1 MQKGGPIDTII
12 DAIRKDMYGD
22 QPGAK
27 TKNLFHFMER
37 SSWLQEYTAKIPNT
51 LEETGVFLYFPHDG
65 RPPFEVKVPEGVGP
79 GSFITFPAPD
89 LPDHQKVILGAADT
103 TVDGL
108 AGFDTYDEDKSG
120 TIDREEYKK
129 IEADMERRPK
139 TDEEKAPTE
148 DEEDEED
155 EELPDIEENALLA
168 ELANFSD
175 KEGYQEILDLFE
187 FQPKGVKITTGGGK
201 NIQEGGMWNPVKGAR
216 NMAGAIGSALGSAV
230 GAAAS
235 AVKTVAKTGAKVA
248 VGVAKVVSSPARL
261 LATGAKKVKEKIT
274 KENRWR
280 KEFFTEKYWKE
291 TLNSGH
297 MEKDNKM
304 LVYVCKAD
312 PCKHGEKGVVK
323 EGGKQKILSPALIK
337 KINLKEKG
345 KVLLTIQ
352 FWNKEKSIGSDEDLE
367 EEKVIDLYEK
377 AGTFSQ
383 GSIHEVV
390 LAILAQM
397 GKVIEP
403 KIRSWSKKFPKPEKK
418 KLLAVV
424 VNYTENFGKLI
435 KSQEKEA
442 EATAG
447 KKGAKL
453 DAEKGEAAA
462 AEDAPAE
469 DAEEE
474 DAPAEAA
481 PEEEKQE
488 GGSKKTRSKRK
499 SKKRRTRRR

>member
-1 MQKGGPIDTII
+1 MQEGGPIDTII
-12 DAIRKDMYGD
+12 DAIRKDMDGD

-27 TKNLFHFMER
+27 TKNFFNFIQR
-37 SSWLQEYTAKIPNT
+37 SSWLEEYTAKIPNT
-51 LEETGVFLYFPHDG
+51 LDETGVFLYHPYDG
-65 RPPFEVKVPEGVGP
+65 RPTFEVKVPEGVGA
-79 GSFITFPAPD
+79 GSFITFPAPT
-89 LPDHQKVILGAADT
+89 LADHQKVKLGATDT

-108 AGFDTYDEDKSG
+108 AGFEKYDEDKSG
-120 TIDREEYKK
+120 TIDREEYQK

-139 TDEEKAPTE
+139 TEEEKAPA
-148 DEEDEED
+148 DEEEED
-155 EELPDIEENALLA
+155 EELPDIDENELLG
-168 ELANFSD
+168 ELKNFSD

-230 GAAAS
+230 GAAAA
-235 AVKTVAKTGAKVA
+235 AVKTVAKGAAKVA
-248 VGVAKVVSSPARL
+248 VGVAKVATSPVRI
-261 LATGAKKVKEKIT
+261 LATGAKMVKEKIT

-280 KEFFTEKYWKE
+280 KEFFTPTYWKE
-291 TLNSGH
+291 TLNDGH

-323 EGGKQKILSPALIK
+323 EEGKQKILSPALIK

-352 FWNKEKSIGSDEDLE
+352 FWNKEKDIGSDEDLE

-383 GSIHEVV
+383 TSIHEVV

-435 KSQEKEA
+435 KSQEKVAKE
-442 EATAG
+442 TAG

-453 DAEKGEAAA
+453 DAKKGEAAA

-469 DAEEE
+469 
-474 DAPAEAA
+474 
-481 PEEEKQE
+481 EKQ
-488 GGSKKTRSKRK
+488 GGGGKKTRSKRK
-499 SKKRRTRRR
+499 SRKRRTRKR

>member
-12 DAIRKDMYGD
+12 DAIRKDMDGD

-120 TIDREEYKK
+120 TIDREEYQK

-201 NIQEGGMWNPVKGAR
+201 NIQEGGGFFGKLGGA
-216 NMAGAIGSALGSAV
+216 MGSALSG
-230 GAAAS
+230 AAS
-235 AVKTVAKTGAKVA
+235 AVGSVAKGVGKVA
-248 VGVAKVVSSPARL
+248 VGAVKIATLPITAPAKA
-261 LATGAKKVKEKIT
+261 LATGMSKVKKAVTGEDK
-274 KENRWR
+274 WR
-280 KEFFTEKYWKE
+280 KEFFTDKYWKE

-304 LVYVCKAD
+304 LVYICKDD

-352 FWNKEKSIGSDEDLE
+352 FWNKEKSIGSDDDLE
-367 EEKVIDLYEK
+367 EEKIIDLNEK
-377 AGTFSQ
+377 SGTFSQ
-383 GSIHEVV
+383 TSIKQV
-390 LAILAQM
+390 ILSILGQM
-397 GKVIEP
+397 GKVIGP
-403 KIRSWSKKFPKPEKK
+403 KIKTWSKKFPKAEKK

-424 VNYTENFGKLI
+424 VNYTKDFGKLI
-435 KSQEKEA
+435 KSQEKAAKE
-442 EATAG
+442 TAG

-462 AEDAPAE
+462 AEDAATE
-469 DAEEE
+469 DA
-474 DAPAEAA
+474 AT
-481 PEEEKQE
+481 EEKQE